1 MKVNLFYKISSLT
14 YYRTYSCSTM
24 STLTL
29 LTLLVATAALAGATG
44 PAPNPTVAGHQATRG
59 SLGAPAESVEK
70 TCLQHGGAHDA
81 GSLLGAQHN
90 SGPLLRTHGA
100 THSPADA
107 TPPTAEYTTTTKN
120 IADDKT
126 PSYKTKTTPTYHKKT
141 PFTNVGT
148 CRVGTSADATTNY
161 DHNHVR
167 AP

>member
-1 MKVNLFYKISSLT
+1 
-14 YYRTYSCSTM
+14 M

-59 SLGAPAESVEK
+59 SLGAPAEVVEK
-70 TCLQHGGAHDA
+70 ACLQHGGAHDA

-90 SGPLLRTHGA
+90 AGPLHGA

-126 PSYKTKTTPTYHKKT
+126 SSCKTKTTYHKT

-148 CRVGTSADATTNY
+148 CGVGTSADATTNY

-167 AP
+167 VP